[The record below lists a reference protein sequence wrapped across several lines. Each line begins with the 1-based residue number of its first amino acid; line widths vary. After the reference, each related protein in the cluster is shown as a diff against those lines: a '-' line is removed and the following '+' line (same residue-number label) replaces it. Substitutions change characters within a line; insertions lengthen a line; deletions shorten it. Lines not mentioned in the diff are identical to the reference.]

1 MTTLL
6 RRSASMIAFGAAL
19 LASQA
24 QAAQKTDQT
33 GAVVIET
40 RGDAL
45 EVQTARSMRPRYWSS
60 ALEVEALATAADGID
75 ALP

>member
-1 MTTLL
+1 MQRYVARDIERL
-6 RRSASMIAFGAAL
+6 R
-19 LASQA
+19 
-24 QAAQKTDQT
+24 TDQT

-40 RGDAL
+40 RGDVL